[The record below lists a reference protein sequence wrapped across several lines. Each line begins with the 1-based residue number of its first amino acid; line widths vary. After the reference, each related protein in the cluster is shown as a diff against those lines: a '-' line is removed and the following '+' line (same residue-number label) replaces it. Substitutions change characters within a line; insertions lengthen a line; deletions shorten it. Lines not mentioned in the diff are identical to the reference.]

1 MNWTDNELIDGC
13 KRRSV
18 KHEEFFFKKYYGYVM
33 RISMSYVKTKELAQE
48 ITHDSFL
55 KFFDSVRKNDVLVSI
70 KPWLRK
76 ITVNT
81 SIDYYRKN
89 RKFQNHEIADGET
102 PVFDSEDAEDRLAY
116 EEILEL
122 IHRLPADY
130 RLVFNLYEI
139 EGFSHKEI
147 AVKMEITESSSR
159 VYLTRAKNQLR
170 QLIQKHLKEYEGR

>member
-1 MNWTDNELIDGC
+1 LNWTDNELIDGC

-33 RISMSYVKTKELAQE
+33 GISMSYVKTRDLAQE

-55 KFFDSVRKNDVLVSI
+55 KFFDSVGKLDELVSI

-89 RKFQNHEIADGET
+89 LKFQNHEVADGDT
-102 PVFDSEDAEDRLAY
+102 PVFDPEYAPDRLAY
-116 EEILEL
+116 EELLNL
-122 IHRLPADY
+122 IHHLPTDY
-130 RLVFNLYEI
+130 KLVFNLYEV
-139 EGFSHKEI
+139 EGYSHKEV
-147 AVKMEITESSSR
+147 AEKLGITESSSR
-159 VYLTRAKNQLR
+159 VYLTRAKNKLR
-170 QLIQKHLKEYEGR
+170 QLIQKHLKEYAGR